1 MKQTTIILL
10 FLVFSFYSSGQH
22 TQDRRF
28 FFILPPDSADIHHY
42 SSSKKGFQAG
52 TTVFGIN
59 MGVWIFDRFIQK
71 GDFAYIN
78 GHTIKENFRHGFI
91 WDNDRMGTNMFL
103 HPYHGSLYYNA
114 ARSNGYNYWQSG
126 LFSLAGSTMWE
137 LFMECEYPSTND
149 IIATPLGGMALG
161 EVFYRASDLILD
173 DRTSGKEQLGR
184 ETIAF
189 LTSPMRGL
197 TRIINGDAWRK
208 RPTSDRQF
216 GLPPVSVEVSAGI
229 RILELQDD
237 IFDQG
242 IGFGSEVR
250 IEYGDKFEAD
260 RGTPYD
266 YFSIQTNLN
275 IQASQPV
282 LGELSI
288 IGRIASK
295 ELLEKE
301 KQTLS
306 TGLYQHFDYYDSD
319 TISDISLK
327 TPYKFCTPAS
337 FGGGLFY
344 RNETFKRGYIE
355 GAFHLNGILLGA
367 ALSDYYRVDER
378 NYNLANGLSTKFSF
392 NYSSFNRKIQIGIH
406 SQTYYMFTWKDY
418 PEQMDW
424 ENFNPK
430 TLNAQGDRSR
440 AQLYHTSFRMDYRLR
455 KNLYLT
461 GDFSSYVRR
470 TYYKY
475 YENVYSSTSES
486 KLMLTYR
493 FK

>member
-1 MKQTTIILL
+1 M
-10 FLVFSFYSSGQH
+10 
-22 TQDRRF
+22 
-28 FFILPPDSADIHHY
+28 
-42 SSSKKGFQAG
+42 
-52 TTVFGIN
+52 
-59 MGVWIFDRFIQK
+59 
-71 GDFAYIN
+71 
-78 GHTIKENFRHGFI
+78 
-91 WDNDRMGTNMFL
+91 
-103 HPYHGSLYYNA
+103 
-114 ARSNGYNYWQSG
+114 
-126 LFSLAGSTMWE
+126 
-137 LFMECEYPSTND
+137 
-149 IIATPLGGMALG
+149 
-161 EVFYRASDLILD
+161 
-173 DRTSGKEQLGR
+173 
-184 ETIAF
+184 
-189 LTSPMRGL
+189 
-197 TRIINGDAWRK
+197 
-208 RPTSDRQF
+208 
-216 GLPPVSVEVSAGI
+216 SV
-229 RILELQDD
+229 
-237 IFDQG
+237 
-242 IGFGSEVR
+242 
-250 IEYGDKFEAD
+250 
-260 RGTPYD
+260 
-266 YFSIQTNLN
+266 
-275 IQASQPV
+275 
-282 LGELSI
+282 
-288 IGRIASK
+288 
-295 ELLEKE
+295 
-301 KQTLS
+301 
-306 TGLYQHFDYYDSD
+306 GLYQHFDYYDSD

-475 YENVYSSTSES
+475 YENVYSSTSEI

>member
-1 MKQTTIILL
+1 MKYIFTSLL
-10 FLVFSFYSSGQH
+10 LLLSFYSSAQYSR
-22 TQDRRF
+22 DKRF
-28 FFILPPDSADIHHY
+28 FFTLPPDSADIQFY
-42 SSSKKGFQAG
+42 APKKGPQAVA
-52 TTVFGIN
+52 TVFGIN

-126 LFSLAGSTMWE
+126 LFSLAGSGMWE

-149 IIATPLGGMALG
+149 IIATPLGGMVLG
-161 EVFYRASDLILD
+161 EVFYRASDLLLD
-173 DRTSGKEQLGR
+173 DRAYGSERFGR
-184 ETIAF
+184 EAIAF
-189 LTSPMRGL
+189 MVSPMRGL
-197 TRIINGDAWRK
+197 TRIIHGDAWRK
-208 RPTSDRQF
+208 RATSGRQF
-216 GLPPVSVEVSAGI
+216 GLPPVSIEVSAGI
-229 RILELQDD
+229 RVLELQDAV
-237 IFDQG
+237 FDQG
-242 IGFGSEVR
+242 IGFGSEIR

-260 RGTPYD
+260 RGKPYD
-266 YFSIQTNLN
+266 YFSIKTNLN
-275 IQASQPV
+275 VQASQPV

-288 IGRIASK
+288 IGRIVGK

-306 TGLYQHFDYYDSD
+306 IGLYQHFDYYDSD
-319 TISDISLK
+319 TISDISFK

-344 RNETFKRGYIE
+344 RNETFKRGLME
-355 GAFHLNGILLGA
+355 GNFHLNGILLGA
-367 ALSDYYRVDER
+367 SLSDYYRVDER
-378 NYNLANGLSTKFSF
+378 NYNLANGLSTKVGFS
-392 NYSSFNRKIQIGIH
+392 YSSFNQKIRLGLN
-406 SQTYYMFTWKDY
+406 SQTYYMFTWKGY

-424 ENFNPK
+424 EHFNPK

-440 AQLYHTSFRMDYRLR
+440 AQLYHSNIRIDYRLR
-455 KNLYLT
+455 KNFYLT

-475 YENVYSSTSES
+475 FENVYSSTSES